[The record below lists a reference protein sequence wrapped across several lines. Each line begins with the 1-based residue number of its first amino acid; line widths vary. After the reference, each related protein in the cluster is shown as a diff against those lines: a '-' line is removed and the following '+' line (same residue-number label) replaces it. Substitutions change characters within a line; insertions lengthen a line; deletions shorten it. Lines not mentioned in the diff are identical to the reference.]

1 MKRIVLIY
9 GLLSLSLSLPK
20 EFLFL
25 FEFEVLIFEDW
36 RKCLLCSKKY
46 TSMGIS
52 IVCLSVYILFFFGL
66 GEYDCIFILISG
78 LVFY

>member
-66 GEYDCIFILISG
+66 GEYDCIFILI
-78 LVFY
+78 